1 MEGQINM
8 FDFMKS
14 QEPKVDWEHICSLVG
29 YWNKHEALKTEKIN
43 QNCEPVVPKWHM
55 SLDHVWCECPK
66 CKTKPDG
73 LTWWHPPIYG
83 ISDSGY
89 TEYNTHCP
97 WCGQPMLWDWDE
109 IDRQSTQSA
118 DWKWESVKADMTC
131 PGDCIGCSKAKAI
144 GRYLCCMA
152 ADGRRVGDDPENGYS
167 KNGHPSWCSRIK
179 KEKE

>member
-14 QEPKVDWEHICSLVG
+14 QEPDTWKEVCSFLSWG
-29 YWNKHEALKTEKIN
+29 SRDNALETEKVN
-43 QNCEPVVPKWHM
+43 ASCEPVVPKWHM
-55 SLDHVWCECPK
+55 SLNSVWCECPK
-66 CKTKPDG
+66 CKTQPDG
-73 LTWWHPPIYG
+73 LTKWVPPMYG

-89 TEYNTHCP
+89 TKYNTHCP

-131 PGDCIGCSKAKAI
+131 PGDCIGCSKAKAV
-144 GRYLCCMA
+144 GRHLCCMA